1 MAPRSPA
8 DRGLLRRG
16 PVVPPH
22 LRLRRRP
29 VPHVQ
34 RVQLSGLQPRQEA
47 AQDPLHIHGALGP
60 LREAGRSARQLL
72 QLLILPRGR
81 PHGAGALDLRGPRD
95 RPWNWQ
101 DPYSLSL
108 ADYVTKCTTC
118 EIRLHDKFEWDKPYD
133 LKAMCAGA
141 PTWYSPPDGPPP
153 TKPEGAAAE
162 WGWILAS
169 VIAVGFLLWFLL

>member
-1 MAPRSPA
+1 MAHAPQQTGAFFAEGQWYPPISDCADDPFLTSNAFNSPGSNLVKRPLKTPSTSTGPWGPYGKPGGLPDNFCNYSSYHEDGPMEPGHWICE
-8 DRGLLRRG
+8 DRAT
-16 PVVPPH
+16 V
-22 LRLRRRP
+22 
-29 VPHVQ
+29 
-34 RVQLSGLQPRQEA
+34 
-47 AQDPLHIHGALGP
+47 
-60 LREAGRSARQLL
+60 
-72 QLLILPRGR
+72 
-81 PHGAGALDLRGPRD
+81 
-95 RPWNWQ
+95 PWNWQ